1 MENNVN
7 AQYTCEESNKM
18 FGEPERQFAD
28 VQEALNE
35 SEEKFR
41 TIIENSNDGISIVHN
56 GIILYVNPKH
66 MKMFGYDN
74 PDEFIGK
81 SANNHIHPDDLERV
95 MKISLARDRGEP
107 APEVYEFKGMRRDGI
122 PVYIEISGARI
133 IYHGEPVAVTFL
145 RDITE
150 RKEAEKALIEA
161 RTQAEDASR
170 AKSEFLASMSHEIRT
185 PMNGIIGMTD
195 LTLTTELTKTQRS
208 YLELVRIS
216 ADSLLSL
223 INNILDYSK
232 IEARKVELEI
242 IDFDL
247 RNTLEQTCDLLAI
260 KAGEKGVELICHLPP
275 EIPTALSGDPGKLRQ
290 IILNLC
296 GNAIKFT
303 DGGEVVIRAEEKE
316 RENDSVYLHFTVSD
330 TGIGIPPDMIDRIF
344 ESYTQADGSITRK
357 YGGTGL
363 GLTISKR
370 LVELMGGT
378 IWVESKEGKGSV
390 FHFAVKFTLSKQ
402 PGIKP
407 LSIKKPSLAG
417 SRVLIVDDNATN
429 RMVLAEMLSS
439 WGLLPM
445 EATNGKDASQMV
457 KEAFDSGNP
466 YRLVLLDLRMP
477 EVDGFET
484 ARNIKESD
492 SGKDV
497 TMVMLTSMG
506 RKGDAD
512 LCREA
517 GISGYLVKPIK
528 QSELLDAIMMA
539 MEEGRVAE
547 SRVITMHTVQE
558 ARMRFNI
565 LLAEDTEV
573 NQKLA
578 MAILQGRGHNVTL
591 AVNGRE
597 AVDRWKD
604 EEFDLVLMDVQMPGM
619 DGFEATRAIREREK
633 ETGRHTPIV
642 AMTAH
647 SMQGYKERCIEAGMD
662 DYVSKPIRSKELFEV
677 MEKVARK
684 SSTVSRVEAVEQE
697 IRPYIDGNDVFDA
710 ASTMSTLDGNKEL
723 FRDISEI
730 FFENTPQYLNK
741 IRDAIA
747 EKDAFKLERAAHALK
762 GTVANFGAR
771 RSFDAAFRLE
781 KMGRGKEIGE
791 AEEALNQLEKELG
804 LLKIALNRVILGDK

>member
-1 MENNVN
+1 MESNVN
-7 AQYTCEESNKM
+7 AQYTCEESNKK
-18 FGEPERQFAD
+18 FGEPSRQFAD

-35 SEEKFR
+35 GEEKFR
-41 TIIENSNDGISIVHN
+41 TIIENSNDGISIVRN

-66 MKMFGYDN
+66 LKMFGYDN

-95 MKISLARDRGEP
+95 VRISLARDRGEP
-107 APEVYEFKGMRRDGI
+107 APDVYEFKGLRRDGNPI
-122 PVYIEISGARI
+122 YIEISGARI

-161 RTQAEDASR
+161 RNQAEDANR

-185 PMNGIIGMTD
+185 PMNGIIGMTE
-195 LTLTTELTKTQRS
+195 LTLSTELTKTQRS

-247 RNTLEQTCDLLAI
+247 RNTLEQTCDMLAI

-303 DGGEVVIRAEEKE
+303 DAGEVVIRAEEME
-316 RENDSVYLHFTVSD
+316 RENNSIYLHFTVSD

-378 IWVESKEGKGSV
+378 IWVESKQGKGSV
-390 FHFAVKFTLSKQ
+390 FHFAVKFAMSKQ
-402 PGIKP
+402 PGLKP

-445 EATNGKDASQMV
+445 EAMNGKDASQMV
-457 KEAFDSGNP
+457 KEAFDSGAP

-492 SGKDV
+492 SGNDV

-528 QSELLDAIMMA
+528 QSELLDAIIMA
-539 MEEGRVAE
+539 MEEERVAE
-547 SRVITMHTVQE
+547 SRVVTRHTVQE

-573 NQKLA
+573 NQRLA
-578 MAILQGRGHNVTL
+578 LAILQGRGHNVTL
-591 AVNGRE
+591 VANGRE
-597 AVDRWKD
+597 AMDRWKD
-604 EEFDLVLMDVQMPGM
+604 EDFDLVLMDVQMPEM

-647 SMQGYKERCIEAGMD
+647 GMQGDKERCIEAGMD
-662 DYVSKPIRSKELFEV
+662 DYVSKPIRTKELFEV
-677 MEKVARK
+677 MEKVTGK
-684 SSTVSRVEAVEQE
+684 SSTVSRVAAVEQE

-710 ASTMSTLDGNKEL
+710 ASTMSTLDGDKEL

-730 FFENTPQYLNK
+730 FFENMPQYLNK
-741 IRDAIA
+741 IKDAVA
-747 EKDAFKLERAAHALK
+747 ERDAFKLERAAHALK

-781 KMGRGKEIGE
+781 KMGREKEVGE